1 MNTRTTTPVVIASL
15 ALLLTGCAGAAVET
29 PQGSSERAPAGAA
42 HVTTEYSTQ
51 SLSGEAL
58 REFKGAEPR
67 VAQRSWSDAVR
78 RELKGSEPRVAER
91 SWSDAVR
98 RELKGSEP
106 RVAERSWGDAVR
118 RELKGSEPSGG

>member
-1 MNTRTTTPVVIASL
+1 MNTRMTAPAVIASL
-15 ALLLTGCAGAAVET
+15 ALLLTGCAGAAVDT
-29 PQGSSERAPAGAA
+29 SQDSSVKAPAGS

-58 REFKGAEPR
+58 REFKGTEPR
-67 VAQRSWSDAVR
+67 VAERSWSDAVKR
-78 RELKGSEPRVAER
+78 ELKGTEPRVAEHSWSDEVKRELKGSEPRVPER

-106 RVAERSWGDAVR
+106 
-118 RELKGSEPSGG
+118 SGG

>member
-1 MNTRTTTPVVIASL
+1 MNTRMTAPVVIASL
-15 ALLLTGCAGAAVET
+15 ALLLTGCAGAAVDTAQE
-29 PQGSSERAPAGAA
+29 SSGKGRAGT

-58 REFKGAEPR
+58 REFKGTEPR
-67 VAQRSWSDAVR
+67 VAERSWSDAVR

-106 RVAERSWGDAVR
+106 
-118 RELKGSEPSGG
+118 SGG